1 MSKEKSNNSA
11 CLFMW
16 EDKFLYIGNS
26 IKTNIHEH
34 HALQIAI
41 SEEKSFMMRIANGKW
56 KKFRSLIINSD
67 QPHECVLQNGRVY
80 FLSLD
85 PESISAKRIK
95 EKFLDGTN
103 FSSIPQD
110 LLTPYIKMIQEQ
122 FSHKINCTKISK
134 ATDNFI
140 NALADSSVSIK
151 QVDERISTVI
161 GILINSLDSK
171 IKLKYLAEKVFLSE
185 TRLVHL
191 FKEQTGIPVRK
202 YLLWHRINI
211 AAKEIIAGKKLTGAA
226 HTAGFFDSAH
236 FSKTFKRMFGISP
249 TALLK
254 NSQNIQVFSCNK

>member
-1 MSKEKSNNSA
+1 MPKENPNNSA
-11 CLFMW
+11 YLFMW
-16 EDKFLYIGNS
+16 EGKFLYIGNS

-41 SEEKSFMMRIANGKW
+41 SEEKPFMMRIADGKW

-67 QPHECVLQNGRVY
+67 QPHECVLKNGRVY

-85 PESISAKRIK
+85 PESIPAKRIK
-95 EKFLDGTN
+95 GKFLSGSN
-103 FSSIPQD
+103 FSSVPQD
-110 LLTPYIKMIQEQ
+110 LLTPYIKRIKKQ
-122 FSHKINCTKISK
+122 SSRKINCAIISK
-134 ATDNFI
+134 ITDNFI
-140 NALADSSVSIK
+140 NALSDSSVSIK

-161 GILINSLDSK
+161 GILKNSLDSK
-171 IKLKYLAEKVFLSE
+171 IKLKHLAEKVFLSE

-211 AAKEIIAGKKLTGAA
+211 AVKEIIAGEKLTGAT
-226 HTAGFFDSAH
+226 HTAGFSDSAH
-236 FSKTFKRMFGISP
+236 FSKTFKRMFGTSP

>member
-1 MSKEKSNNSA
+1 MPKEKSNNSA
-11 CLFMW
+11 YLFMW
-16 EDKFLYIGNS
+16 EGKFLYIGNS
-26 IKTNIHEH
+26 IITNIHEH

-41 SEEKSFMMRIANGKW
+41 SEEKPFMMRIANGKW
-56 KKFRSLIINSD
+56 KIFRSLIINSD

-95 EKFLDGTN
+95 EKFLVGTN

-140 NALADSSVSIK
+140 NTLVDSSVNIK
-151 QVDERISTVI
+151 QVDDRISAVI
-161 GILINSLDSK
+161 GVLKNALDSK
-171 IKLKYLAEKVFLSE
+171 IKLKHLAEKVFLSE

-191 FKEQTGIPVRK
+191 FKEQTGIPIRK
-202 YLLWHRINI
+202 YLLWQRINI
-211 AAKEIIAGKKLTGAA
+211 AVKEISAGKNFTNAA
-226 HTAGFFDSAH
+226 HTAGFFDSPH

-249 TALLK
+249 TAFLK
-254 NSQNIQVFSCNK
+254 NNQSIQVFSCNK